1 MSGYLMSGY
10 LMSGHPPARAPERWS
25 KQVAMDDRERA
36 MPGAGIPAFAAPP
49 ERAPDPP
56 LPEVMDQGER
66 IPPNPA
72 SLFDRLRPNKSKL
85 ETQVGGIPTGISSPA
100 SDIPKPPKVG
110 VKEAT
115 MALGGLVGL
124 AALAGAWIVQRRT
137 QMRQTLRQ
145 PSEAQTDQIAAPL
158 ARIAARMVP
167 AHLLVPSIFDALTAM
182 SATGAY
188 LTDGPLIVP
197 NVTKPKDEDQDGD

>member
-1 MSGYLMSGY
+1 MGI
-10 LMSGHPPARAPERWS
+10 R
-25 KQVAMDDRERA
+25 DDSERA
-36 MPGAGIPAFAAPP
+36 LPGAGIPAFAAPP

-56 LPEVMDQGER
+56 LPEVMDQDQGETR
-66 IPPNPA
+66 IPSPTT
-72 SLFDRLRPNKSKL
+72 LFDRLRPNKSRP
-85 ETQVGGIPTGISSPA
+85 ETQVGGIPTGISSPV
-100 SDIPKPPKVG
+100 SDTPKPPKVG

-137 QMRQTLRQ
+137 QSRQTLRQ
-145 PSEAQTDQIAAPL
+145 PSDVQTDQIAAPL

-188 LTDGPLIVP
+188 LTDGPLVIP
-197 NVTKPKDEDQDGD
+197 NVTKKDEDQADG